1 MNARLSAQFGVAGAT
16 FYLVFSIFLLLSLA
30 CLVVFSPIFIL
41 VWRAAFKS
49 KCEAKAQR
57 ERVHGAA
64 AAISAYQ
71 SPNDEGAAGGDGLCW
86 VARPVHSIFN

>member
-57 ERVHGAA
+57 EQQQR
-64 AAISAYQ
+64 Q
-71 SPNDEGAAGGDGLCW
+71 QQQP
-86 VARPVHSIFN
+86 